1 MGDKDSHQSMSDYHP
16 GSWNPAW
23 SVASMYVH
31 ARLIR
36 PSLVGLLS
44 FMCTDEMT
52 AGSVKATYR
61 ERVQLAACSHAFNKA
76 QRKFVQLFPEY
87 AGDSMR
93 DLPNMTRPAKQT
105 NDTQKRS
112 YTPAQEKGA
121 EPSLDERT
129 ESGGKDPSVWSPRN
143 VGVSVLLV
151 LSCLFVA
158 KLLETLN
165 RRAS

>member
-1 MGDKDSHQSMSDYHP
+1 
-16 GSWNPAW
+16 
-23 SVASMYVH
+23 
-31 ARLIR
+31 
-36 PSLVGLLS
+36 VGLLS

-52 AGSVKATYR
+52 AGSVRATHR